1 MAEYSQKSCRQSAP
15 SCRIKPAATFSIIHT
30 MRSNL
35 IKVALVVIAA
45 TALTTPA
52 TAATSVLGSDGQKLS
67 ASITKVRSGQ
77 EITVSGQGFDETV
90 GIYLAYCLMP
100 KKGAAPTPCGGGV
113 NKEGIGDASYWIS
126 SNAPSYATG
135 LAIAFT
141 PGGRFTEKVRVLK
154 KIGKHDCSKVRCAI
168 TVRSDH
174 LHEGDRTHDLF
185 IPVTFKK

>member
-1 MAEYSQKSCRQSAP
+1 VSA
-15 SCRIKPAATFSIIHT
+15 FSIICT
-30 MRSNL
+30 MRKRYVL
-35 IKVALVVIAA
+35 VAVVIIAS
-45 TALTTPA
+45 TALITPA
-52 TAATSVLGSDGQKLS
+52 MAATSVLGSDGQKLS
-67 ASITKVRSGQ
+67 ASITKVRNGQ

-135 LAIAFT
+135 LAIPFS
-141 PGGRFTEKVRVLK
+141 PGGRFTEKVRVTK
-154 KIGKHDCSKVRCAI
+154 KIGKNDCSKVRCAI

-185 IPVTFKK
+185 IPITFKK

>member
-1 MAEYSQKSCRQSAP
+1 MNTLKYLADSLRP
-15 SCRIKPAATFSIIHT
+15 SCRKKLAATFSIIHT
-30 MRSNL
+30 MRSKL
-35 IKVALVVIAA
+35 IQVAVVIITA

-52 TAATSVLGSDGQKLS
+52 MAATSVLGSDGQKLS

-135 LAIAFT
+135 LAIPFT

-154 KIGKHDCSKVRCAI
+154 KIGKYDCSKVRCAI

>member
-1 MAEYSQKSCRQSAP
+1 MNTLKYLADSVRP
-15 SCRIKPAATFSIIHT
+15 GRRIKQDTTFSILST
-30 MRSNL
+30 MRSKL
-35 IKVALVVIAA
+35 IRVAVVIIAL

-52 TAATSVLGSDGQKLS
+52 MAATSVLGLDGQKLI
-67 ASITKVRSGQ
+67 ASITKARSGQ
-77 EITVSGQGFDETV
+77 EITVSGAGFDETV

-100 KKGAAPTPCGGGV
+100 KKGEAPTPCGGGV
-113 NKEGIGDASYWIS
+113 NKEGIGEASYWIS

-141 PGGRFTEKVRVLK
+141 PGGRFTEKVRVTK
-154 KIGKHDCSKVRCAI
+154 RIGKHDCSKVRCAI

-185 IPVTFKK
+185 IPITFKK

>member
-1 MAEYSQKSCRQSAP
+1 MNTLKHLADSLRP
-15 SCRIKPAATFSIIHT
+15 SCRKKLVATFSIIHT
-30 MRSNL
+30 MRSKL
-35 IKVALVVIAA
+35 IQVAVVIIAA

-52 TAATSVLGSDGQKLS
+52 MAATSVLGSDGQKLS

-135 LAIAFT
+135 LAIPFT

>member
-1 MAEYSQKSCRQSAP
+1 MRSKLIPVA
-15 SCRIKPAATFSIIHT
+15 ISIIA
-30 MRSNL
+30 S
-35 IKVALVVIAA
+35 
-45 TALTTPA
+45 TALITPA
-52 TAATSVLGSDGQKLS
+52 IAATSVLGSDGQKLS

-135 LAIAFT
+135 LAIPFT

-174 LHEGDRTHDLF
+174 LHEGDRTHDLY
-185 IPVTFKK
+185 IPIKITK

>member
-1 MAEYSQKSCRQSAP
+1 MNTLKYLADSLRP
-15 SCRIKPAATFSIIHT
+15 SCRIKLAATFSIIHT
-30 MRSNL
+30 MRSKL
-35 IKVALVVIAA
+35 IKVAVVIIAT

-52 TAATSVLGSDGQKLS
+52 MAATSVLGADGQKLI
-67 ASITKVRSGQ
+67 ASITKVKSGQ
-77 EITVSGQGFDETV
+77 EITVSGAGFDETV

-141 PGGRFTEKVRVLK
+141 PGGRFTEKVRVTK
-154 KIGKHDCSKVRCAI
+154 KIGKNDCSKVRCAI

-174 LHEGDRTHDLF
+174 LHEGDRTNDLF
-185 IPVTFKK
+185 IPITFKK

>member
-1 MAEYSQKSCRQSAP
+1 MHHLKYLADNVSACRRKNSLTP
-15 SCRIKPAATFSIIHT
+15 FSIIST
-30 MRSNL
+30 MRRRFL
-35 IKVALVVIAA
+35 MIVAIVIA
-45 TALTTPA
+45 TSSALTPVMAASTVLGSNA
-52 TAATSVLGSDGQKLS
+52 QKLTAAT
-67 ASITKVRSGQ
+67 TKVKSGQ
-77 EITVSGQGFDETV
+77 EILVSGQGFDETV

-100 KKGAAPTPCGGGV
+100 KKGQPPTPCGGGV

-135 LAIAFT
+135 LAIPFT

-154 KIGKHDCSKVRCAI
+154 KIGKHDCSKVKCAI

-174 LHEGDRTHDLF
+174 LHEGDRTNDLF

>member
-1 MAEYSQKSCRQSAP
+1 MHHLKYLTDNVSAWR
-15 SCRIKPAATFSIIHT
+15 RINSVTPFSIIST
-30 MRSNL
+30 MRRRFL
-35 IKVALVVIAA
+35 MTMAMVIAA
-45 TALTTPA
+45 SSALTPVM
-52 TAATSVLGSDGQKLS
+52 AATTVTGGNAQKLT
-67 ASITKVRSGQ
+67 ASVTTVKNGQ
-77 EITVSGQGFDETV
+77 EIKVTGQGFDETV

-100 KKGAAPTPCGGGV
+100 KKGQAPTPCGGGV

-135 LAIAFT
+135 LAIPFT

-154 KIGKHDCSKVRCAI
+154 KIGKHDCSKVKCAI

-174 LHEGDRTHDLF
+174 LHEGDRTNDLF